1 MSTLSHTPSSAPGS
15 SFAAVAA
22 PGGRSRSTS
31 FRRPSSRRVR
41 QLLGTGVLVVLA
53 GCAPAGGGCSPID
66 AGPTTTESTV
76 PGDTTTTT
84 ETSIPVGGEGST
96 TTTPGGST
104 TSTLPDGSTTTTSST
119 VPPTTVPGT
128 VELVSV
134 ESLEPGDCVTPS
146 AEQDALREVPVADC
160 DDAHGVETFAVL
172 DIDEADFPDLPGSA
186 YPGGADL
193 RAFAYD
199 ACQAPFEAYVGV
211 PFWDS
216 MLDITTITP
225 SPSTWATGDRE
236 IVCLITDI
244 DGNPLTGSAR
254 NAAR

>member
-1 MSTLSHTPSSAPGS
+1 MSAHRRFFSSPSS
-15 SFAAVAA
+15 V
-22 PGGRSRSTS
+22 RSLLSARSL
-31 FRRPSSRRVR
+31 RRSV
-41 QLLGTGVLVVLA
+41 GVGVLVVLA
-53 GCAPAGGGCSPID
+53 GCAPTGGGCSPID
-66 AGPTTTESTV
+66 AGPTTTVDSTV

-84 ETSIPVGGEGST
+84 ETTIPVGGEGST
-96 TTTPGGST
+96 TTTLGGST
-104 TSTLPDGSTTTTSST
+104 TSTLPDGSTTTSST

-146 AEQDALREVPVADC
+146 ADQDALREVPVADC
-160 DDAHGVETFAVL
+160 AEAHGVETFAVL
-172 DIDEADFPDLPGSA
+172 DIDEASFPDVPGGA
-186 YPGGADL
+186 YPGGAEL

-216 MLDITTITP
+216 VYDITTITP
-225 SPSTWATGDRE
+225 SPSSWATGDRE
-236 IVCLITDI
+236 IVCLIVDL

>member
-1 MSTLSHTPSSAPGS
+1 MSTLSHTPSSTPDSSSAP
-15 SFAAVAA
+15 ATDDQRARR
-22 PGGRSRSTS
+22 GRT
-31 FRRPSSRRVR
+31 RRLSSRRIR
-41 QLLGTGVLVVLA
+41 QVLGTGVLVVLA

-66 AGPTTTESTV
+66 AGPTTTVDPTI

-84 ETSIPVGGEGST
+84 ETTIPVGGEGST

-104 TSTLPDGSTTTTSST
+104 TSTVPDGSTTTTSST

-128 VELVSV
+128 PELVSV
-134 ESLEPGDCVTPS
+134 ETLEPGDCVTPS
-146 AEQDALREVPVADC
+146 AEQDALREVPAADC

-172 DIDEADFPDLPGSA
+172 DIDTADFPDAPGSA

-193 RAFAYD
+193 RAYAYD

-216 MLDITTITP
+216 VLDITTITP